1 MAEDKLAE
9 NRALI
14 EKNAA
19 EIGPGGQGARRGVP
33 QEDPA
38 KFNPVQPE
46 DEINIRTHEAAKE
59 LLSPADNLP
68 YEHLTM
74 EDKLA
79 RTKFVANENDP
90 HLIVDNEICKTCQG
104 QWCLTVCPSQRY
116 SKDADGI
123 IHVDY
128 EGCFEC
134 GTCLVACL
142 PGGVYW
148 KYPLGGF
155 GVSYRF
161 G

>member
-1 MAEDKLAE
+1 MAEDQLAV
-9 NRALI
+9 NRDLI
-14 EKNAA
+14 EKNAT

-33 QEDPA
+33 QADA
-38 KFNPVQPE
+38 ARFNPVRPE
-46 DEINIRTHEAAKE
+46 GEVNIRTHEAAKT
-59 LLSPADNLP
+59 LLAPADKLA
-68 YEHLTM
+68 YEQLTM

-79 RTKFVANENDP
+79 RTKFVANEKDP
-90 HLIVDNEICKTCQG
+90 HLIVDNDICRACPG

-116 SKDADGI
+116 SKDAEGI
-123 IHVDY
+123 IHVDF

-134 GTCLVACL
+134 GTCLIACL

-155 GVSYRF
+155 GVCYRE